1 LFIHVLEASVQGSTI
16 IAASSPSPVTITI
29 GTCPT
34 LVQALHNASTLQI
47 EDRLDHIDELDD
59 EDKIEGES
67 EEIDEDKS
75 EGESEEIDVQH
86 VNIDEDNCVDH
97 ETANSSEDNEDDT
110 SSSDQEDSESSETS
124 DAEDEFDDD
133 ILSSHAKVTQTQAQK
148 KRCRDKWK
156 AKVDNALTSGSKYD
170 KSYVKREFKRIKNEK
185 QRPTLDGTRW
195 TANSEIR
202 YPPKSDVDI
211 ASQKFKDGM

>member
-1 LFIHVLEASVQGSTI
+1 
-16 IAASSPSPVTITI
+16 VTITI
-29 GTCPT
+29 GTGPT
-34 LVQALHNASTLQI
+34 SVQALHNASTLQI
-47 EDRLDHIDELDD
+47 EDRLDELDEL
-59 EDKIEGES
+59 
-67 EEIDEDKS
+67 EEEDKS
-75 EGESEEIDVQH
+75 EGESEEIDVQP

-97 ETANSSEDNEDDT
+97 EIANSSEDNEDDS
-110 SSSDQEDSESSETS
+110 SSSDQEDSESSQTS
-124 DAEDEFDDD
+124 DTEDDFDDD
-133 ILSSHAKVTQTQAQK
+133 ILSSHAKVVQTQVQK

-156 AKVDNALTSGSKYD
+156 AKVDLALTKGSKYD

-195 TANSEIR
+195 TDSSEIR